1 MNTKARNVAIGS
13 IVITML
19 SIGSALSLPIYLV
32 PLSELFNVS
41 ISQVVFIFSLQAT
54 GGLISSLLF
63 GQLLKRVKVKVLVS
77 IAGVVLAVFFCSIFF
92 GKSLMLIYMAAILYG
107 FATVFAGFAI
117 AQTEITWWF
126 MKGRAKIMS
135 YLNIGLGIFGLVFM
149 PIIAK
154 AIGTY
159 GVQNVALLQGVI
171 SGGLIIV
178 IAFTMLCEHPDTY
191 GLRPEGYAEQEVD
204 PNNDEVESN
213 LSIKEML
220 KVPAFWMI
228 IVSII
233 LVSTAFTGFLNN
245 SSALFQN
252 MGLDAMAAAL
262 CLSIFNGVQLI
273 WVPIYGVLVD
283 KIGPGVATAIY
294 GIIAAATFFIA
305 IFLTGFVGAMII
317 AVLISSLNA
326 SGMIGPTSFPVVFGT
341 KEAGTLVGFANAA
354 ASVGG
359 MIGAPIA
366 GLIFDSMGSYN
377 IYLVAAGVA
386 CILMVV
392 LTMKGTSKK
401 AIESV
406 QSKEAELVYNQ
417 EVVRYKVN

>member
-1 MNTKARNVAIGS
+1 MNSKARNVAIGS
-13 IVITML
+13 IIITML
-19 SIGSALSLPIYLV
+19 SIGSALSLPVYLV
-32 PLSELFNVS
+32 PLSEVFNVP
-41 ISQVVFIFSLQAT
+41 ISQVVLIFTFQAT

-63 GQLLKRVKVKVLVS
+63 GKLLKKLKVKVLVS
-77 IAGVVLAVFFCSIFF
+77 IAGVALALFFCSIFF
-92 GKSLMLIYMAAILYG
+92 TTSLMLIYIVAILYG

-126 MKGRAKIMS
+126 IKGRAKIMS
-135 YLNIGLGIFGLVFM
+135 YLNIGLGVFGLVLM

-159 GVQNVALLQGVI
+159 GVQNVALFQGII

-191 GLRPEGYAEQEVD
+191 GLQPVGYGDPEVNH
-204 PNNDEVESN
+204 NNDEAESN
-213 LSIKEML
+213 LSIKDML

-273 WVPIYGVLVD
+273 WVPVYGVLVD

-294 GIIAAATFFIA
+294 GIIAAATFFTS

-366 GLIFDSMGSYN
+366 GLVFDSMGSYN
-377 IYLVAAGVA
+377 VYLVAAGIA
-386 CILMVV
+386 CVFTAL
-392 LTMKGTSKK
+392 LTLKGTSKK
-401 AIESV
+401 VIESV
-406 QSKEAELVYNQ
+406 QSKEAEVIYNQ
-417 EVVRYKVN
+417 ETVRYKVN

>member
-1 MNTKARNVAIGS
+1 
-13 IVITML
+13 
-19 SIGSALSLPIYLV
+19 
-32 PLSELFNVS
+32 
-41 ISQVVFIFSLQAT
+41 
-54 GGLISSLLF
+54 
-63 GQLLKRVKVKVLVS
+63 
-77 IAGVVLAVFFCSIFF
+77 
-92 GKSLMLIYMAAILYG
+92 
-107 FATVFAGFAI
+107 
-117 AQTEITWWF
+117 
-126 MKGRAKIMS
+126 
-135 YLNIGLGIFGLVFM
+135 
-149 PIIAK
+149 
-154 AIGTY
+154 
-159 GVQNVALLQGVI
+159 
-171 SGGLIIV
+171 
-178 IAFTMLCEHPDTY
+178 
-191 GLRPEGYAEQEVD
+191 
-204 PNNDEVESN
+204 
-213 LSIKEML
+213 ML
-220 KVPAFWMI
+220 KIPAFWMI

-294 GIIAAATFFIA
+294 GIIAAATFFTA

-341 KEAGTLVGFANAA
+341 KEAGTLVGFSNAA

-359 MIGAPIA
+359 MVGAPIA

-386 CILMVV
+386 CILMVI
-392 LTMKGTSKK
+392 LTIKGTSKK